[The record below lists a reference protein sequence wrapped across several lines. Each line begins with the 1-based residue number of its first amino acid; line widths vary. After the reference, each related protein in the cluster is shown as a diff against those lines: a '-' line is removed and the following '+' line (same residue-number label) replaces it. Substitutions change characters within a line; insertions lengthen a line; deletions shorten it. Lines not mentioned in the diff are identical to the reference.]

1 MSVFD
6 RFETQAIKDIEI
18 DSKDHCDNYESVGRL
33 KLIQK
38 IRKAVTEIY
47 RNPPE
52 NIHPPLEDLFTS
64 QKIQF

>member
-1 MSVFD
+1 MRVFD
-6 RFETQAIKDIEI
+6 RFETQAIKDIQL
-18 DSKDHCDNYESVGRL
+18 DSKIQCDNYESVGRL

-52 NIHPPLEDLFTS
+52 NIHYPLEDLFTS
-64 QKIQF
+64 QKINF